1 MKKIDLYQCEICGTQ
16 FKSKEDCVKCEK
28 GHQKELHI
36 VKTRYLPYTQDGSGM
51 PTTGQDVGACVRK
64 RRGDGLRSTRFGKLP
79 ENTSGIIIYS

>member
-36 VKTRYLPYTQDGSGM
+36 VKTRYLPYTGREWNAHDDYACWARWQALHIQTVREALKDGS
-51 PTTGQDVGACVRK
+51 TTD
-64 RRGDGLRSTRFGKLP
+64 
-79 ENTSGIIIYS
+79 